1 MYYVCLRAT
10 TYLCLE
16 SCQVSSLDYT
26 RIQCLIFASSA
37 PGDSPPPQRNTHG
50 TVSDVRR
57 DVVKA
62 GVIISEVQRDVAN
75 TQAMVRDVLKNQ
87 QEAGG
92 QDRSVSDTC
101 ALFSVGCTLTTT

>member
-1 MYYVCLRAT
+1 MT
-10 TYLCLE
+10 TCRCLE
-16 SCQVSSLDYT
+16 LCQVSNLDYA

-37 PGDSPPPQRNTHG
+37 PRESPPPPQRYTHG
-50 TVSDVRR
+50 TVSDIRR
-57 DVVKA
+57 DVVKT

-92 QDRSVSDTC
+92 QDLSVSDTY
-101 ALFSVGCTLTTT
+101 ALFATG